1 MNVSVVSK
9 AYINSLSTT
18 SFLFTKG
25 AFGTVRLVIQ
35 NSTGL
40 VRAMKTI
47 AKSSLIKEDE
57 NRIFAELEILKELDH
72 PHIIRLYELFQD
84 EKHYYLITE

>member
-1 MNVSVVSK
+1 MITNNFVC
-9 AYINSLSTT
+9 
-18 SFLFTKG
+18 LFNTG

-47 AKSSLIKEDE
+47 TKHSLIKEDE
-57 NRIFAELEILKELDH
+57 SRIFAELEILKELDH

-84 EKHYYLITE
+84 EKNYYLITE